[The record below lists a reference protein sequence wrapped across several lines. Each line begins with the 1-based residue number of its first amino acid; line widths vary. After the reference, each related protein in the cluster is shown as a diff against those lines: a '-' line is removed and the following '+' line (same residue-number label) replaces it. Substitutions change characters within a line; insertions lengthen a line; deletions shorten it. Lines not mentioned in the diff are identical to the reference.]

1 MNSNRIGTVTEQR
14 KEKAMSEEVIGG
26 LSGTERFDRE
36 ELAKLGRI
44 ALRGRKISDVMEE
57 SGLSRSTISKLLNGK
72 MKAPPSVD
80 TLRKLAG
87 DENPQLFRRMLEV
100 CGHSSE
106 WQDGL
111 RAFHAV
117 VQQTDGLPEGQQA
130 RRQWSSAEAM
140 GTLIDALEEKKY
152 GAQFRIDYRAEGCF
166 CALADESDLRIIG
179 VPVVINDDNCDAR
192 SVVSVA
198 IKGITKGIV
207 NWGLTD
213 VVVLVLTNSP
223 AAFNMLK
230 EMPNLSKRMAVLLAA
245 KDGKGFW
252 EQAVVE
258 AIEKEGD
265 ADEEFPFDLKTVK

>member
-1 MNSNRIGTVTEQR
+1 MH
-14 KEKAMSEEVIGG
+14 EEVIGG
-26 LSGTERFDRE
+26 LNGAEKFDRE

-44 ALRGRKISDVMEE
+44 TLRGRKISDVVEE

-111 RAFHAV
+111 QAFRTV
-117 VQQTDGLPEGQQA
+117 MQQTDGLPEDNLMK
-130 RRQWSSAEAM
+130 RQWSSAEAM

-152 GAQFRIDYRAEGCF
+152 GTQFRIDYRTEGCF
-166 CALADESDLRIIG
+166 CALTDVSDLRIIG
-179 VPVVINDDNCDAR
+179 VPVIVNDSKCDAR
-192 SVVSVA
+192 SVVSAA

-207 NWGLTD
+207 YWGLTD

-223 AAFNMLK
+223 TAFNMLK
-230 EMPNLSKRMAVLLAA
+230 EMPNLSKRMAVLLTA
-245 KDGKGFW
+245 KDGKGFRD
-252 EQAVVE
+252 QAVVE

-265 ADEEFPFDLKTVK
+265 DDEKFPLDLKTVK

>member
-1 MNSNRIGTVTEQR
+1 
-14 KEKAMSEEVIGG
+14 MSKEVIGG
-26 LSGTERFDRE
+26 LNGTEKFDRE

-87 DENPQLFRRMLEV
+87 DKNPQLFRRMLEV

-111 RAFHAV
+111 QAFRAV
-117 VQQTDGLPEGQQA
+117 VQQTDGLLEDHRA

-140 GTLIDALEEKKY
+140 GTLIDALEAKKY
-152 GAQFRIDYRAEGCF
+152 GTRFQIDYRAEGCF
-166 CALADESDLRIIG
+166 CALTDESDLRIIG
-179 VPVVINDDNCDAR
+179 VPVVVNDDKCDAR
-192 SVVSVA
+192 SVVSAA

-223 AAFNMLK
+223 TAFNMLK

-245 KDGKGFW
+245 KDGKGFR